1 MSLKSHNCFYYYCL
15 PPLQAQVAVKDSK
28 LRFDKLKNDLSE
40 KIDMVFASRCN
51 LLSRSLPFY
60 QKELLSFCDKSAN
73 AFHKILVDLRSHH
86 HHQYKVKRLLE
97 EIRDLE
103 SEETPLAPEMQLP
116 ADDDDEPLLDI
127 GADVFG
133 DAYLTSQSPTLEG
146 ESTVQG
152 EGVFPQRESDPFSF
166 EKILEEAGVS
176 DLLLGGSE
184 ATIQSLQSEL
194 KQPNTTANVE
204 DTRPLNPETAQPTTE
219 EPSLDEIDNLLNF
232 EETVDKTQTEQTK
245 EELLD
250 EWGSFSAFMSSPQ
263 KEADNTHSG
272 WEKELTTSK
281 QDSGTPDLPVGTIPQ
296 QPTSKDK
303 VASTSELNISP
314 LLGEDR
320 LSHLLSDDL
329 KLLGLDSLEPTK
341 QGQLSSGL
349 ESLDP
354 LMFQASQPPMPTTA
368 PSSQPPLM
376 PQPPSVFKSPMNGSQ
391 MPILPPTYLRQGEAT
406 KGTIM
411 KGAASPKKAVKKDDG
426 KGSAWMNVF
435 AHLDP
440 LANEKA

>member
-1 MSLKSHNCFYYYCL
+1 MT
-15 PPLQAQVAVKDSK
+15 VKDSK

-103 SEETPLAPEMQLP
+103 SEETPLAPEMELP
-116 ADDDDEPLLDI
+116 ADDDDDEPLLDI

-133 DAYLTSQSPTLEG
+133 EASLTSPSPTLTG
-146 ESTVQG
+146 ENVATVQDG
-152 EGVFPQRESDPFSF
+152 GVLPQREVDPFSF
-166 EKILEEAGVS
+166 ERILEEAGVS
-176 DLLLGGSE
+176 DMQLGGSG
-184 ATIQSLQSEL
+184 ASIQSEL
-194 KQPNTTANVE
+194 KQPNTTANGE
-204 DTRPLNPETAQPTTE
+204 NTTRPLNPEPAQPTTE

-232 EETVDKTQTEQTK
+232 EETLDKTQTEQTK
-245 EELLD
+245 EEVLD
-250 EWGSFSAFMSSPQ
+250 EWGSFSAFMSSDQ
-263 KEADNTHSG
+263 KETDNPHSG
-272 WEKELTTSK
+272 WEKEFTASK
-281 QDSGTPDLPVGTIPQ
+281 QDSGIPDLPVDTSQ
-296 QPTSKDK
+296 QQLSSKDK
-303 VASTSELNISP
+303 MPSTSEPNILP
-314 LLGEDR
+314 LLGDEDV
-320 LSHLLSDDL
+320 LSNLLSDDL
-329 KLLGLDSLEPTK
+329 KLLGLTSLEPTK
-341 QGQLSSGL
+341 QQGQLSSGL

-354 LMFQASQPPMPTTA
+354 LMFQASQPQSPVPLPTA
-368 PSSQPPLM
+368 SPSLPPLM
-376 PQPPSVFKSPMNGSQ
+376 PQPPSVFRSPLAASQ
-391 MPILPPTYLRQGEAT
+391 SPILPPTYLRQGEAT
-406 KGTIM
+406 KGAM
-411 KGAASPKKAVKKDDG
+411 KGGASPKKAVKKDDG